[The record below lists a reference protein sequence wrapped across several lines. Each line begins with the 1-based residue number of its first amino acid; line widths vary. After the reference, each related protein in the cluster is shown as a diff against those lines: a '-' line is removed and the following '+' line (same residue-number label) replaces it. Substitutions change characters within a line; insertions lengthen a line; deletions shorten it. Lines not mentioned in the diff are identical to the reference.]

1 MALVGDGS
9 GAVALLVEG
18 QLVTRIDVGPL
29 DAVWTAA
36 FPTSPFA
43 GIVSQP
49 LENWRSVRVVA
60 IAPTLKEERSLW
72 RAATSS

>member
-9 GAVALLVEG
+9 GAVALMVEG
-18 QLVTRIDVGPL
+18 QLIARIDVGPL

-36 FPTSPFA
+36 FPRSSFA

-49 LENWRSVRVVA
+49 LENWKSV
-60 IAPTLKEERSLW
+60 SLW
-72 RAATSS
+72 RAANSS

>member
-1 MALVGDGS
+1 MALVGEGS

-36 FPTSPFA
+36 FPRSSFA

-49 LENWRSVRVVA
+49 LENW
-60 IAPTLKEERSLW
+60 K
-72 RAATSS
+72 